1 MAEIH
6 RYLLEKGLTQE
17 KCPTDHIRQ
26 GDHSRMLIS
35 ILFPGYPIIKAS
47 EQHYRTLR
55 EK

>member
-1 MAEIH
+1 MADVH

-17 KCPTDHIRQ
+17 KCPTSHIRQ

-35 ILFPGYPIIKAS
+35 ILFPGFPIIKAS
-47 EQHYRTLR
+47 ELYYRHLR